1 MAMVRLLANEH
12 VWTGAFVGEGGE
24 ILTTSNALGRAPMVN
39 YILANGTSGEAWVVG
54 RDDSAGLALLRPL
67 VETPPYEFI
76 QLSPDAPT
84 IGDGL
89 TLLQHSA
96 FSNAIDQRPTSVSGY
111 KPGILGYNY
120 MQINAADNATSD
132 GAMLIDRFGRVQG
145 IRMPSEWL
153 LRHQIANPNEVYAVD
168 AAQVGAVAVPSLRA
182 GRYQVDARPQPGE
195 IGTIPPIPI
204 IFNGQITIDGA
215 DATPGT
221 PIYARLR
228 KAGERDHWID
238 DTVEDLGF
246 YILNVSAPSNS
257 YDGAIVEFWTN
268 GRIAEQKGNY
278 SFQPQGEQVRLDLAF

>member
-1 MAMVRLLANEH
+1 MVRLLINEQ
-12 VWTGAFVGEGGE
+12 VWTGAVVSDSGE
-24 ILTTSNALGRAPMVN
+24 ILTTSSALGRAPMVN
-39 YILANGTSGEAWVVG
+39 YVLANGTQGEAWVVG
-54 RDDSAGLALLRPL
+54 RDDDAGLALLRPL
-67 VETPPYEFI
+67 VESPPYDFV

-89 TLLQHSA
+89 TLLQHSG
-96 FSNAIDQRPTSVSGY
+96 FSTALDQRPTSVSGY

-120 MQINAADNATSD
+120 MQINAADNATAD
-132 GAMLIDRFGRVQG
+132 GAMLIDSFGRIQG
-145 IRMPSEWL
+145 IRMPSVWL
-153 LRHQIANPNEVYAVD
+153 LQHQIANPNEVYAVD
-168 AAQVGAVAVPSLRA
+168 AAQVGNAAVPSLRA
-182 GRYQVDARPQPGE
+182 GRYHVEARPQTGE

-204 IFNGQITIDGA
+204 IFNGHITIDGV
-215 DATPGT
+215 DATQGT

-268 GRIAEQKGNY
+268 GRLADQRGNY